1 MTALRRIDRII
12 GFESDNAIA
21 VEFGRERIRSVRK
34 IIHLYYLA
42 ILAPFVGVAW
52 VKWDHPATRLVGMIL
67 LIAVALRFRHWMVP
81 QPSGKSEDVN
91 PIAARI
97 TGGMVILL
105 SCAQTY
111 FYLSVAFAIAAAS
124 PQGVG
129 WLQVLGLGLLTALA
143 QGAALTGIIF
153 ASRVIFF
160 CFVLPLVLA
169 ILYLFAAENLVAS
182 SAVVVLTAVSFY
194 LAETSHKMQLRLFKA
209 QYDADQALLRMEKV
223 NLELTDARRNVQH
236 RAEYD
241 DLTGVRNRFAF
252 IRDVEE
258 ILADGRCGLL
268 ALVDLDRFKPINDL
282 YGHHAG
288 DQVLRYVARRLQ
300 RVVPPHAIVGRLG
313 GDEFGLFVSGPDCV
327 NELSSLVAM
336 CDRALDHLRRPI
348 RLSNTVVRVGASAG
362 ARLVASNTTDV
373 GQALREADVALYVAK
388 REGGETT
395 KLFDQKISDET
406 LRTHAIEAELI
417 KLDSDEYLSLAY
429 QPIVNLRTGDLASFE
444 ALARWYHPTLGEVS
458 PVQFIP
464 IAERLGRIRE
474 ITLTLLEKALEFAA
488 DWQPPCRLSFN
499 LSAAHICGEDAADE
513 IVALISRK
521 QFPSNRL
528 QFEITETA
536 MLVNFEV
543 ARRNVEILRS
553 AGCRIALDDFGA
565 GFASLVYLREIK
577 FDKVKIDGSLIREAR
592 HPKGRD
598 MLRGVIKMI
607 EAMKLESVAEY
618 IATTEDHE
626 TALALGAGFGQGF
639 YLGRPLSR
647 GGVLDLLRKHRSR
660 PPANIDSLP
669 GHHASVRGA
678 LKTDAMGK
686 MRLLPVLAN
695 R

>member
-91 PIAARI
+91 RKAARI

-258 ILADGRCGLL
+258 MLADGRCGLL

-336 CDRALDHLRRPI
+336 SDRALDHLRKPI

-362 ARLVASNTTDV
+362 ARLVAPDTTDV

-395 KLFDQKISDET
+395 KLFDQKISDEN

-618 IATTEDHE
+618 IATAEDHE
-626 TALALGAGFGQGF
+626 AALALGAGFGQGF

>member
-241 DLTGVRNRFAF
+241 DLTEVRNRFAF

-258 ILADGRCGLL
+258 MLADGRCGLL

-362 ARLVASNTTDV
+362 ARLVASDTTDV

-388 REGGETT
+388 REGDETT

-474 ITLTLLEKALEFAA
+474 ITLTLLEKALEFAS

-618 IATTEDHE
+618 IATAEDHE
-626 TALALGAGFGQGF
+626 AALALGAGFGQGF

>member
-241 DLTGVRNRFAF
+241 DLTEVRNRFAF

-258 ILADGRCGLL
+258 MLADGRCGLL

-362 ARLVASNTTDV
+362 ARLVASDTTDV

-388 REGGETT
+388 REGDETT

-499 LSAAHICGEDAADE
+499 LSAAHICSEDAADE

-618 IATTEDHE
+618 IATAEDHE
-626 TALALGAGFGQGF
+626 AALVLGAGFGQGF

-647 GGVLDLLRKHRSR
+647 GGVLDLLLKHRSR

-669 GHHASVRGA
+669 GHHASGRGA

>member
-1 MTALRRIDRII
+1 MRRIDRII

-313 GDEFGLFVSGPDCV
+313 GDEFGLFVSAPDCV

-362 ARLVASNTTDV
+362 ARLVASDTTDV

-388 REGGETT
+388 REGDETT

-474 ITLTLLEKALEFAA
+474 ITLTLLDKALEFAA

-543 ARRNVEILRS
+543 ARRNVEILRR

-618 IATTEDHE
+618 IATAEDHE
-626 TALALGAGFGQGF
+626 AALALGAGFGQGF

>member
-241 DLTGVRNRFAF
+241 DLTEVRNRFAF

-258 ILADGRCGLL
+258 MLADGRCGLL

-474 ITLTLLEKALEFAA
+474 IMLTLLEKALEFAA

-499 LSAAHICGEDAADE
+499 LSAAHICSEDAADE

-618 IATTEDHE
+618 IATAEDHE
-626 TALALGAGFGQGF
+626 AALALGAGFGQGF

-669 GHHASVRGA
+669 GHPASVRGA

>member
-1 MTALRRIDRII
+1 M
-12 GFESDNAIA
+12 
-21 VEFGRERIRSVRK
+21 RK

-111 FYLSVAFAIAAAS
+111 FYLSIAFAIAAAS
-124 PQGVG
+124 PQGVE

-258 ILADGRCGLL
+258 MLADGRCGLL

-327 NELSSLVAM
+327 NKLSSLVAM

-362 ARLVASNTTDV
+362 ARLVASDTTDV

-388 REGGETT
+388 REGDETT

-543 ARRNVEILRS
+543 ARRNVEILRR

-618 IATTEDHE
+618 IATAEDHE
-626 TALALGAGFGQGF
+626 AALVLGAGFGQGF

-647 GGVLDLLRKHRSR
+647 GGVLDLLLKHRSR

-669 GHHASVRGA
+669 GHHASGRGA
-678 LKTDAMGK
+678 LKTNAMGK

>member
-1 MTALRRIDRII
+1 VKALRRVDRLI

-21 VEFGRERIRSVRK
+21 LEFGRERIKSVRK
-34 IIHLYYLA
+34 IIHVYYLA
-42 ILAPFVGVAW
+42 ILAPFAGVAW
-52 VKWDHPATRLVGMIL
+52 LRWDHPATRLVGAIL
-67 LIAVALRFRHWMVP
+67 LLAVVLRFRHWMYP
-81 QPSGKSEDVN
+81 RPPGQSEDVN
-91 PIAARI
+91 PVTARV
-97 TGGMVILL
+97 TGGMVVLL
-105 SCAQTY
+105 SCAQSY
-111 FYLSVAFAIAAAS
+111 FYLSIAFASAAAL
-124 PQGVG
+124 PQGIE
-129 WLQVLGLGLLTALA
+129 WLQILSLGLLTALA

-169 ILYLFAAENLVAS
+169 ILYLFAAENLAAS

-194 LAETSHKMQLRLFKA
+194 LAETSHRMQLRLFKA
-209 QYDADQALLRMEKV
+209 QYDADEALSRMGKV
-223 NLELTDARRNVQH
+223 NLELTEARRKVQH

-258 ILADGRCGLL
+258 ILADGHCGLL

-327 NELSSLVAM
+327 KEMSSLVAM
-336 CDRALDHLRRPI
+336 CDRALDCLRSPI
-348 RLSNTVVRVGASAG
+348 RLANGVVRVGASAG
-362 ARLVASNTTDV
+362 ARLVAPDTTDV

-429 QPIVNLRTGDLASFE
+429 QPIVNLRTGELASFE

-474 ITLTLLEKALEFAA
+474 ITLTLLEKAVEFAA

-499 LSAAHICGEDAADE
+499 LSAAHICSENAADE

-521 QFPSNRL
+521 QFPSSRL

-543 ARRNVEILRS
+543 ARRNVEILRR

-647 GGVLDLLRKHRSR
+647 GGVLDLLRQHRPRLSGDMESFR
-660 PPANIDSLP
+660 GL
-669 GHHASVRGA
+669 HASGRGT
-678 LKTDAMGK
+678 LKADAMGG
-686 MRLLPVLAN
+686 MRSLPVPAN

>member
-241 DLTGVRNRFAF
+241 DLTEVRNRFAF

-258 ILADGRCGLL
+258 MLADGRCGLL

-362 ARLVASNTTDV
+362 ARLVASDTTDV

-388 REGGETT
+388 REGDETT

-464 IAERLGRIRE
+464 IAERLGQIRE
-474 ITLTLLEKALEFAA
+474 ITLALLEKALEFAA

-499 LSAAHICGEDAADE
+499 LSAAHICSEDAADE

-543 ARRNVEILRS
+543 ARRNVEILRR

-618 IATTEDHE
+618 IATAEDHE
-626 TALALGAGFGQGF
+626 AALALGAGFGQGF

-669 GHHASVRGA
+669 GNHASVRGA

>member
-1 MTALRRIDRII
+1 VTALRRIDRII

-91 PIAARI
+91 RKAARI

-258 ILADGRCGLL
+258 MLADGRCGLL

-336 CDRALDHLRRPI
+336 SDRALDHLRKPI

-362 ARLVASNTTDV
+362 ARLVAPDTTDV

-395 KLFDQKISDET
+395 KLFDQKISDEN

-618 IATTEDHE
+618 IATAEDHE
-626 TALALGAGFGQGF
+626 AALALGAGFGQGF